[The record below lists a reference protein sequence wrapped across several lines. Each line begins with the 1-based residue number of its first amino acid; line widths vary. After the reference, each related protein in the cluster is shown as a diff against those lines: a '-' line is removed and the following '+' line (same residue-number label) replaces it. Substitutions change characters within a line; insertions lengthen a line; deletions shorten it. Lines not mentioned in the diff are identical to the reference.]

1 MVCSNLESKAVAYCF
16 LFQDAP
22 PAQGKGLQEVLQDCF
37 LGIVFFVV
45 GLFVGLFG
53 VLGWFFSLLFLRIF
67 NTNWNKGDSP
77 QSFYKNMRCYY

>member
-1 MVCSNLESKAVAYCF
+1 MVCSNLESKAVAYSF

-45 GLFVGLFG
+45 GLFGGLFG
-53 VLGWFFSLLFLRIF
+53 VLG
-67 NTNWNKGDSP
+67 
-77 QSFYKNMRCYY
+77 